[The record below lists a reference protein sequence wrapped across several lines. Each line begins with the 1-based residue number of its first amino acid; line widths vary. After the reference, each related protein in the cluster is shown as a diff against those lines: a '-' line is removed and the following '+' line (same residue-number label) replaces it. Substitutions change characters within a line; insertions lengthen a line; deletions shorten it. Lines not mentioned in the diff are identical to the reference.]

1 MEKKKILIVDDD
13 LMCRK
18 ALTNFAKKHQIEAE
32 LAGSGKE
39 AIEKIK
45 ASPSAYFLIIIDLFM
60 PDINGYETAI
70 ELKKIAKDS
79 LGKLVV
85 MSGGILFL

>member
-18 ALTNFAKKHQIEAE
+18 ALTNFAKKHQIEAD

-39 AIEKIK
+39 AIDKIK
-45 ASPSAYFLIIIDLFM
+45 ASP
-60 PDINGYETAI
+60 
-70 ELKKIAKDS
+70 
-79 LGKLVV
+79 
-85 MSGGILFL
+85 